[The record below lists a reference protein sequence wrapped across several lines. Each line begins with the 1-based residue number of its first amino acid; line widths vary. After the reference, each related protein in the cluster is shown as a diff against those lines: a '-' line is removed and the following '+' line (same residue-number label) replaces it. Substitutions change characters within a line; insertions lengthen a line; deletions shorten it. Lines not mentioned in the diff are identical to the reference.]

1 VNYKQEARKLGRGFD
16 YEISGDG
23 RYALVVRRGRS
34 MTITLFAKAKDA
46 MQKVYNSP
54 SVKDYVFDLETE
66 ERV

>member
-1 VNYKQEARKLGRGFD
+1 
-16 YEISGDG
+16 
-23 RYALVVRRGRS
+23 